1 MRQALEKLN
10 EFYETLMTLDNPEC
24 GFIASYTNYI
34 LRDSRRG
41 NHRNLKISI
50 NLLTLHHESGTNTY
64 ADFLLF
70 LLNKCYVEDNYNFIS
85 EICSHCYGNLPQD
98 DRIKNLLL
106 KGIKDSGKSN
116 RLRER
121 FFWNYNNAFKEASLF
136 FFTTDLNEFIST
148 NQDNPEIV
156 IEIINFMFW
165 NIKSDNQHLE
175 HIKKVVNDYIVNKPE
190 VKKKLNSATR
200 ELLEIE

>member
-10 EFYETLMTLDNPEC
+10 EFYETLMALNYPEC
-24 GFIASYTNYI
+24 GFISSYTNDI

-64 ADFLLF
+64 ADFLIF

-85 EICSHCYGNLPQD
+85 EICSYCYGNLPQD

-121 FFWNYNNAFKEASLF
+121 FFWNFNYAFKEASLL

-148 NQDNPEIV
+148 NEDNSEIV
-156 IEIINFMFW
+156 CEILNFMHGT
-165 NIKSDNQHLE
+165 IKSDNQDLE
-175 HIKKVVNDYIVNKPE
+175 HIKKVVNDYILNKPE
-190 VKKKLNSATR
+190 VKKELNPATR

>member
-10 EFYETLMTLDNPEC
+10 EFYETLMALNNPEC
-24 GFIASYTNYI
+24 GFISSYTNDI

-64 ADFLLF
+64 ADFLIF

-85 EICSHCYGNLPQD
+85 EICSYCYGNLPQD

-121 FFWNYNNAFKEASLF
+121 FFWNFNYAFKEASLL

-148 NQDNPEIV
+148 NEDNSEIV
-156 IEIINFMFW
+156 CEILNFMHGT
-165 NIKSDNQHLE
+165 IKSDNQDLE
-175 HIKKVVNDYIVNKPE
+175 HIKKVVNDYILNKPE
-190 VKKKLNSATR
+190 VKKELNPSTR

>member
-10 EFYETLMTLDNPEC
+10 EFYETLMALNNPEC
-24 GFIASYTNYI
+24 GFISSYTNDI

-64 ADFLLF
+64 ADFLIF

-85 EICSHCYGNLPQD
+85 EICSYCYGNLPQD

-121 FFWNYNNAFKEASLF
+121 FFWNFNYAFKEASLL

-148 NQDNPEIV
+148 NEDNSEIV
-156 IEIINFMFW
+156 CEILNFMHGT
-165 NIKSDNQHLE
+165 IKSDNQDLE
-175 HIKKVVNDYIVNKPE
+175 HIKKVVNDYILNKPE
-190 VKKKLNSATR
+190 VKKELNPATR

>member
-10 EFYETLMTLDNPEC
+10 EFYETLKTLNNPEC
-24 GFIASYTNYI
+24 GFISSYANDI
-34 LRDSRRG
+34 LRDSRHG
-41 NHRNLKISI
+41 NHRNSKISI
-50 NLLTLHHESGTNTY
+50 NLLTLHLESETNTY

-85 EICSHCYGNLPQD
+85 EICGYSHGNLPQD

-121 FFWNYNNAFKEASLF
+121 FFWNFNYAFKDASIF

-156 IEIINFMFW
+156 REIINFMFW
-165 NIKSDNQHLE
+165 TIKFDNQHLE
-175 HIKKVVNDYIVNKPE
+175 HIKKVVYDYIVNKPE
-190 VKKKLNSATR
+190 VKKELNSATR